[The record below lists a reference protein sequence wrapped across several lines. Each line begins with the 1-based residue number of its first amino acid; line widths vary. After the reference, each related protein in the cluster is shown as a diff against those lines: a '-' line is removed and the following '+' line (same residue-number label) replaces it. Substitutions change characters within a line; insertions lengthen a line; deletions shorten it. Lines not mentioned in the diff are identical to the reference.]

1 MAMEPPAFWLVRCAM
16 LVGKPGGANDAS
28 DRLGTILQSSIS
40 LFKPPRRARAAAK
53 TRTEDFLK
61 FS

>member
-1 MAMEPPAFWLVRCAM
+1 MAMEPPAFWLVRGAM

-28 DRLGTILQSSIS
+28 DGPGTILQSSIS
-40 LFKPPRRARAAAK
+40 PFKPPLLRRAGAK

>member
-1 MAMEPPAFWLVRCAM
+1 M

>member
-1 MAMEPPAFWLVRCAM
+1 MAMEPPAFWLVRGAM

-28 DRLGTILQSSIS
+28 DRSGTILQSSIS
-40 LFKPPRRARAAAK
+40 LFKPPPRRAGAK